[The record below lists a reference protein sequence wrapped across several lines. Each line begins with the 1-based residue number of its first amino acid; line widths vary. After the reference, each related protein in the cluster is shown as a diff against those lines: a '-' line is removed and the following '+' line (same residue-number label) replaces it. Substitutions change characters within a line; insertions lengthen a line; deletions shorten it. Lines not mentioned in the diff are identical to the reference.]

1 MTRLIG
7 IAGGIG
13 SGKSVVSRILRCMG
27 QKVYDCDLR
36 AKILMNTSTEIKCAI
51 RDEISAEVTDGISE
65 PDRKLL
71 AEIVFGNEKSRLIL
85 NRIVHRAVREDLK
98 QVTGSLE
105 HKCLFVEAAI
115 LAESGLAEMCDS
127 IWKVENSSAERIE
140 RVMKRDGIDR
150 QRVLNRIRSQENEA
164 ALLRN
169 YSFKT
174 IVIYNDSDH
183 SLISQIS
190 ELTQEEIFK

>member
-27 QKVYDCDLR
+27 FEVYDCDFR
-36 AKILMNTSTEIKCAI
+36 AKLLMNSSSEIKRAI
-51 RDEISAEVTDGISE
+51 CDEISSEVTDGIAV

-71 AEIVFGNEKSRLIL
+71 AEIVFCNEELRQIL
-85 NRIVHRAVREDLK
+85 NRIVHKVVRDDLERVRNSVK
-98 QVTGSLE
+98 
-105 HKCLFVEAAI
+105 KKRLFVEAAI
-115 LAESGLAEMCDS
+115 LAESGLADMCDS
-127 IWKVENSSAERIE
+127 IWAVENSDGERIE

-150 QRVLNRIRSQENEA
+150 QRVLNRMRSQEKES
-164 ALLRN
+164 ALLRD

-174 IVIYNDSDH
+174 VVIHNDSDH

-190 ELTQEEIFK
+190 ELTQEK